1 MIGVESVSV
10 DVDASAVTA
19 SGDTPEVGLA
29 VRRAVGGWS
38 PTVTRA
44 VDVEAF
50 PAVSLTVTVNVYVP
64 AAPYV
69 CPAVAVDCGGDVD
82 VVPSPQSQA
91 YVAIGVA
98 SPSVDA
104 DASAVTASGAV
115 PELGLTVTL

>member
-50 PAVSLTVTVNVYVP
+50 PAVSLTVTVSVNVP

-69 CPAVAVDCGGDVD
+69 CPAVAVDCVGD

>member
-1 MIGVESVSV
+1 M
-10 DVDASAVTA
+10 
-19 SGDTPEVGLA
+19 
-29 VRRAVGGWS
+29 
-38 PTVTRA
+38 TRA

-50 PAVSLTVTVNVYVP
+50 PAVSLTVTVSVYVP

-69 CPAVAVDCGGDVD
+69 CPAVAVDCVGD

-115 PELGLTVTL
+115 PELGLTVTLALGGRSATVTAALVVEAFPAVSTTVTEALNVPAAL